1 MREESDWKDRPVL
14 AQTRVL
20 MRLDRMLVSAALY
33 AGSAPYGEPLWDSRW
48 VLPVRRRDHRD
59 ASAGALWWITQAA
72 LSNHDPAQ
80 FLTRREWADEM
91 ARIRKL

>member
-1 MREESDWKDRPVL
+1 MPEASDWQDRPVL

-33 AGSAPYGEPLWDSRW
+33 SGSAPYGEPLWDSRW

-59 ASAGALWWITQAA
+59 AGAGSLWWTANLA
-72 LSNHDPAQ
+72 LSSEDPTR